1 MAISVTMDSMEKK
14 SLTDVT
20 QAGYYSAS
28 FSTGAGYY
36 LLSYAGPDV
45 PWQKVKKANDEN
57 FNSNVEDNAALRALL
72 NATQVPTRR
81 WSTVNLNGH
90 GMWSLVMNRANWSSP
105 QRLEADEGV
114 FPGYVNHHYRMQL
127 HGVFAARVLT

>member
-1 MAISVTMDSMEKK
+1 MIASVAMDSAERKP
-14 SLTDVT
+14 LTDVT
-20 QAGYYSAS
+20 QPGYYSAS

-45 PWQKVKKANDEN
+45 PWQKVKKVTDAK
-57 FNSNVEDNAALRALL
+57 FNIDVEDNTEVRAML

-90 GMWSLVMNRANWSSP
+90 GM
-105 QRLEADEGV
+105 
-114 FPGYVNHHYRMQL
+114 
-127 HGVFAARVLT
+127 